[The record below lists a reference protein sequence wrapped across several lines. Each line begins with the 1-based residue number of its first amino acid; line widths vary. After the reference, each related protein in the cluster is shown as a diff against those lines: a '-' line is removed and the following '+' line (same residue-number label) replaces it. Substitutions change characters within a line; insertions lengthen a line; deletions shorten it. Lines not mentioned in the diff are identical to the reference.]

1 MGRLTIIDG
10 FRGFFLL
17 FMGVH
22 HFNTILGTTLGML
35 NHHRLGWVEDAQGF
49 VFISGLVVGVVYG
62 RKFMRRPGEIFTP
75 ILARVR
81 TIYLHQATL
90 ILILLAAALMLG
102 PDAARAFRDFV
113 QAPATFTGASLLL
126 LTAAPHMGILPMYIY
141 FLLVTPFA
149 FRLLAKGWD
158 VPFALILLGS
168 WLFAQ
173 TGLTELAAD
182 GLGGALGIRFNLGF
196 NIFGWQAL
204 FFSGLYFGFRMVER
218 PVDLDFLR
226 QDQYR
231 AAFLITL
238 AIVAGLAIF
247 DRIVGGE
254 VFGDAYSTALMAHTD
269 RGLLAWIYPFAF
281 LLDLFA
287 VVWLLRVGATDKAGW
302 IRGLSRLVAWV
313 FTARPLVFLGQ
324 HSLHVF
330 SFHILVFYA
339 LAQFAPGLGL
349 GEFGAS
355 LLLIASV
362 ASLWL
367 AAWGHAWLQARDA
380 ARADD
385 AASAAVR
392 R

>member
-1 MGRLTIIDG
+1 MPQKLRRATLHSVARVGPRSLAPSDAGVDGARERDEARVGCQVVEQHGAAGAVGERYLPVRILSVGAGLVLRTSLAHGIHEGPSDELRRRRRDEGVQRRDDLLLGRRVTQE
-10 FRGFFLL
+10 
-17 FMGVH
+17 
-22 HFNTILGTTLGML
+22 TTLAEECE
-35 NHHRLGWVEDAQGF
+35 H
-49 VFISGLVVGVVYG
+49 
-62 RKFMRRPGEIFTP
+62 
-75 ILARVR
+75 
-81 TIYLHQATL
+81 
-90 ILILLAAALMLG
+90 
-102 PDAARAFRDFV
+102 
-113 QAPATFTGASLLL
+113 
-126 LTAAPHMGILPMYIY
+126 
-141 FLLVTPFA
+141 
-149 FRLLAKGWD
+149 
-158 VPFALILLGS
+158 
-168 WLFAQ
+168 
-173 TGLTELAAD
+173 
-182 GLGGALGIRFNLGF
+182 GGALGIRFNLGF